1 MKLSTFAALA
11 AASVLAVPGL
21 ALADS
26 GRAENWDIGMRAAA
40 SPVQQ
45 QMIDFH
51 NLLLII
57 ISGIVLLVLVLLGL
71 VIVKFRASKNP
82 TPSRTTHNTLLEV
95 GWTALPLII
104 LAFIAWD
111 SMRLLYFM
119 DRVEEPEMT
128 LLVTG
133 YQWYWGYA
141 YPDQQI
147 DEFSSFL
154 IPEEELQEGQLRL
167 LSVDNPVILPVD
179 TDIEIIVTAGD
190 VLHSWAMPSF
200 GIKTDAVPLRQN
212 HTWVRIEREGTYYG
226 LCSEICGNGHAYMP
240 IEVRAV
246 SRADFDDWV
255 EQQVAG
261 RELKEPPVLLTRT
274 YQPPAD
280 SEAAEEEQHAQ
291 NIGQPETLENR

>member
-57 ISGIVLLVLVLLGL
+57 ISGIVLLVLILLAL

-95 GWTALPLII
+95 GWTAVPLII

-128 LLVTG
+128 LAVTG

-154 IPEEELQEGQLRL
+154 IPDEELQEGQLRL
-167 LSVDNPVILPVD
+167 LSVDNPVVLPVD

-212 HTWVRIEREGTYYG
+212 HTWVRIEEEGTYYG

-246 SRADFDDWV
+246 SRAAFDDWV

-261 RELKEPPVLLTRT
+261 RDLKEPPVLLTRT

-280 SEAAEEEQHAQ
+280 SKSAEEEQHAQ
-291 NIGQPETLENR
+291 IIGQPEILENR

>member
-26 GRAENWDIGMRAAA
+26 GRAENWAIGMRDAA

-45 QMIDFH
+45 QMIEFH

-57 ISGIVLLVLVLLGL
+57 ITGIVLLVLVLLAL
-71 VIVKFRASKNP
+71 VIFKFRASKNP

-95 GWTALPLII
+95 GWTAVPLII

-128 LLVTG
+128 LVVTG

-141 YPDQQI
+141 YPDQQV

-154 IPEEELQEGQLRL
+154 IPDEELQEGQLRL
-167 LSVDNPVILPVD
+167 LSVDNPVVLPVD
-179 TDIEIIVTAGD
+179 TDIEIQVTAGD
-190 VLHSWAMPSF
+190 VIHSWAMPSF
-200 GIKTDAVPLRQN
+200 GIKTDAVPLRKN
-212 HTWVRIEREGTYYG
+212 HTWVRIEAEGTYYG

-246 SRADFDDWV
+246 SREAFDDWV

-261 RELKEPPVLLTRT
+261 RDLKEPPVLLTRT
-274 YQPPAD
+274 YQPPAEGETAD
-280 SEAAEEEQHAQ
+280 EQHARVD
-291 NIGQPETLENR
+291 GQPEILENR